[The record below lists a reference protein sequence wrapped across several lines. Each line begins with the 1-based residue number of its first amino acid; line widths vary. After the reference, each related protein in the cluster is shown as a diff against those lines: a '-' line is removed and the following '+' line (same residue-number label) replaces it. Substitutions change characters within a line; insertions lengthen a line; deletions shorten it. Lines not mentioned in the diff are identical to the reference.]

1 MLLFDNVTTQQCVD
15 IVEESILILSVAWS
29 EVVDVRRNGGWR

>member
-15 IVEESILILSVAWS
+15 IAEESILILSVA
-29 EVVDVRRNGGWR
+29 